1 MDRTSIPLLLCHN
14 NLTMGKL
21 DHLQIHVGTL
31 SSIEHLGPT
40 YGNGET
46 QLSAKIVL

>member
-1 MDRTSIPLLLCHN
+1 MDKTSIALLLSHN

-31 SSIEHLGPT
+31 SSIVHLGPT
-40 YGNGET
+40 NGNGEP